1 MTNTREGKEVISM
14 SECPDGYEYVQGHM
28 RDGVYVHGY
37 CRPAS
42 TRAQPEYEQE
52 EIDAVEM
59 E

>member
-1 MTNTREGKEVISM
+1 M